1 MINIRKGAGMRF
13 NEFTNEDEQL
23 SLLRLIVDNTW
34 AALEQHAMEQRRVVE
49 KSKPRKA
56 KPKRVRARKLK
67 PLPVSRNVS
76 RTPQRKP
83 QLAKPKQV
91 KQMPLPLQHKS
102 AIKPIKAFS
111 LQQPVTPISSPPHSS
126 P

>member
-1 MINIRKGAGMRF
+1 MRF
-13 NEFTNEDEQL
+13 NEFANEDEQL

-34 AALEQHAMEQRRVVE
+34 AALEQHAMEHRRVA
-49 KSKPRKA
+49 A
-56 KPKRVRARKLK
+56 KPKLRTAKRKRVRARKLK
-67 PLPVSRNVS
+67 PLPVPRNVS
-76 RTPQRKP
+76 RTPLRKP

-91 KQMPLPLQHKS
+91 NQTPLPLQHKS

-111 LQQPVTPISSPPHSS
+111 LQQPIMPIAKPSHSS